1 MLTFSDIK
9 KTYISIEAH
18 CMYFIYFYISC
29 ILWYICVFCVFYKIG
44 VRNFQAQRAI
54 DKHWSMVHT
63 LCAFYVLLY
72 ILCIRYISCIFCVVM
87 YFEDLVRFVLELF
100 KHRETIEK
108 IEATGPTIIVLVI
121 HQQPITQFKDMIAIE
136 YRFLFI

>member
-1 MLTFSDIK
+1 M
-9 KTYISIEAH
+9 SIEAH

-54 DKHWSMVHT
+54 DKHWSIFHT
-63 LCAFYVLLY
+63 LCVFYVLLY

-100 KHRETIEK
+100 KHRETIDIHWGNWTDHNRAWFSSTINNSIK
-108 IEATGPTIIVLVI
+108 DIIE
-121 HQQPITQFKDMIAIE
+121 IE
-136 YRFLFI
+136 YSFLFI